1 MKKYKIG
8 YTQGVFDMFHV
19 GHLNLINTAKQ
30 YCDYLI
36 VAVNIDELVQSYK
49 HKTPVINQEDRRV
62 IVGNLKSVDKAIV
75 ATTLNKV
82 DILQNLPYN
91 AIFIGDD
98 WQSNDRWMQTKDE
111 LSKFDVDVV
120 FLPYTKN
127 VSSTLLRNVE
137 NLKVEE

>member
-36 VAVNIDELVQSYK
+36 VAVNSDELVQSYK